1 MKRARFAEIKFS
13 LLDITEKGSGVAR
26 LAAARYSLIL
36 LH

>member
-13 LLDITEKGSGVAR
+13 LLDITEKGSGVTR
-26 LAAARYSLIL
+26 LAAAGSRRIL